1 MDDEV
6 VSGGG
11 SSDFEEIRRRNEH
24 GIDWWSSRDFA
35 RVLDYSSYVNFE
47 GVITKAKQACF
58 NSGHDVKDHFVGV
71 NDMIE
76 VGKGAKRA
84 VKSVMLTRYACYLII
99 QNAHPSK
106 EIIAKGQTYFAVQTR
121 RQELGDEQAER
132 ERRLHIREELKTHN
146 QRLMG
151 TVKQAGIVAS
161 MDYAIFQNHGYR
173 GLYGGL
179 NSKDIHRKKG
189 LKKSEQILDHMGSTE
204 LAANLFRATQTEE
217 KIKRDK
223 ITGKENANNAHYEVG
238 RKVRRT
244 IEEIGGTQPE
254 NLPTA
259 ESLKKIGA
267 KRKRALS
274 KGEE

>member
-11 SSDFEEIRRRNEH
+11 SSVFEAIRRRNEH
-24 GIDWWSSRDFA
+24 GIDWWSSRDLA

-58 NSGHDVKDHFVGV
+58 NSGRDVKDHFVDV
-71 NDMIE
+71 NEM
-76 VGKGAKRA
+76 VGIGSGAKRS
-84 VKSVMLTRYACYLII
+84 VKIVMLTRYACYLII
-99 QNAHPSK
+99 QNADPSK
-106 EIIAKGQTYFAVQTR
+106 EIIARGQTYFAVQTR
-121 RQELGDEQAER
+121 RQELGDEEAER

-146 QRLMG
+146 LRLMG
-151 TVKQAGIVAS
+151 TVKQAGIIVS
-161 MDYAIFQNHGYR
+161 KDYAIFQNHGYQ

-179 NSKDIHRKKG
+179 TAQDIRRKKG

-223 ITGKENANNAHYEVG
+223 ITGKENANNTHYEVG
-238 RKVRRT
+238 RKVRST

-267 KRKRALS
+267 KRKKALT
-274 KGEE
+274 KKEQ